1 MLFAY
6 NFERLFPFLP
16 TGFNTSEARLL
27 EAKKSIRLAWVQG
40 SLYLN
45 NSKVYLKL
53 PCFLT
58 IQQKY

>member
-27 EAKKSIRLAWVQG
+27 EANKK
-40 SLYLN
+40 Y
-45 NSKVYLKL
+45 
-53 PCFLT
+53 
-58 IQQKY
+58 